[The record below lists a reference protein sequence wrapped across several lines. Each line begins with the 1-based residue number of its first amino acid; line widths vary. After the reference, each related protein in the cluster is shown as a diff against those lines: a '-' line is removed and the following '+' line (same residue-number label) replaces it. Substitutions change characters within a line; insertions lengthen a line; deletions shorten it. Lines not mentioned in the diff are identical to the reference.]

1 MQSPGLSL
9 EQLRQMFLYVAGEIV
24 NSTALL
30 TQADKAIGDG
40 DHGVGMA
47 RGFEAVRERLENDSF
62 ESVGLL
68 LKAVGTTLITSVGG
82 ASGIIFGTFFR
93 GGAER
98 LVERREFQA
107 PDLGML
113 LSDGL
118 EAVMA
123 RGGARPGDKTVVD
136 ALEPAVRAVEAV
148 AVKTA
153 AAAAAATTGAAAA
166 AGAPAAGTTTAEAA
180 KAAAEAAGKGV
191 EETKEMIARI
201 GKAKTL
207 GERSLGHPDP
217 GALSMHLI
225 LQAIADFLSLA
236 SPTTQP

>member
-24 NSTALL
+24 NSTTLL

-40 DHGVGMA
+40 DHGIGMA

-62 ESVGLL
+62 ESVGSL

-98 LVERREFQA
+98 LLERREFQA

-136 ALEPAVRAVEAV
+136 ALEPAVRAVEAI
-148 AVKTA
+148 AVKTTA
-153 AAAAAATTGAAAA
+153 AAGAAAA
-166 AGAPAAGTTTAEAA
+166 AGTTTAATAAAEAA

-236 SPTTQP
+236 SSTTQP

>member
-40 DHGVGMA
+40 DHGIGMA

-62 ESVGLL
+62 ESVGSL

-98 LVERREFQA
+98 LLERREFQA

-136 ALEPAVRAVEAV
+136 ALEPAVRAVEAKAAV
-148 AVKTA
+148 ATA
-153 AAAAAATTGAAAA
+153 GAAT
-166 AGAPAAGTTTAEAA
+166 AAGTTLAAAA
-180 KAAAEAAGKGV
+180 KAAAEAAREGV

-207 GERSLGHPDP
+207 GKRSLGHPDP

-225 LQAIADFLSLA
+225 LQAMADFIDHACPQAPS
-236 SPTTQP
+236 S